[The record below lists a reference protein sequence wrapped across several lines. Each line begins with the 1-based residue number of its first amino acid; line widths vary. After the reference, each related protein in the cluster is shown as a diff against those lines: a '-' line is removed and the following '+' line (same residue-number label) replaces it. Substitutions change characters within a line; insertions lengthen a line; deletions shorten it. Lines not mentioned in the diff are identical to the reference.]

1 MLHLGHIAHAAALTA
16 AGHLPRHDFSLL
28 DSAQPPAALRYFPRF
43 RKAKPWLLHII
54 SIVIICRAMAENIG
68 YMLNDIGRLMRRRFD
83 EMCQDLGVT
92 SAQWRALFAIS
103 RRPGLNQGM
112 LAELLEVEP
121 ITTCRMVDRLE
132 QAGLVERRPDPNDRR
147 AWQLFLG
154 QAAMPLL
161 DRLQERSV
169 EMRRR
174 ALKGL
179 SEEEVEALTSQLEVI
194 RNNLSGAGEQKEAS
208 NG

>member
-1 MLHLGHIAHAAALTA
+1 
-16 AGHLPRHDFSLL
+16 
-28 DSAQPPAALRYFPRF
+28 
-43 RKAKPWLLHII
+43 
-54 SIVIICRAMAENIG
+54 MAENIG
-68 YMLNDIGRLMRRRFD
+68 YMLNDVGRLMRKRFD

-179 SEEEVEALTSQLEVI
+179 SEEEIEALTSQLEVI
-194 RNNLSGAGEQKEAS
+194 RNNLSGASEQKEAS